1 MRIYDIS
8 RELMSAKTYTGDKR
22 PELKKASAISRGG
35 TCNVSNIEM
44 CLHNGTH
51 IDAPKHYFDDKH
63 DIEQLGVS
71 VFCGV
76 CDVVTFDDHI
86 TGEDINKKVPE
97 NCERLIIK
105 SYGKGRL
112 TFYSLMDIV
121 STNIKLIGIDD
132 ISIGIE
138 GADTQIHKELL
149 SNGILILEGLDL
161 EKVPD
166 GRYVLVCEPI
176 KISGADAAPCRA
188 ILLKDIML
196 F

>member
-1 MRIYDIS
+1 MKIYDIS
-8 RELMSAKTYTGDKR
+8 RELMSAEVYPDDIKPK
-22 PELKKASAISRGG
+22 LKKVSEIARGRV
-35 TCNVSNIEM
+35 CNVTNLEM

-51 IDAPKHYFDDKH
+51 IDAPKHFFDDKH

-76 CDVVTFDDHI
+76 CDVVSFDDHI
-86 TGEDINKKVPE
+86 TGEDINKKVPPD
-97 NCERLIIK
+97 CERLIIK

-112 TFYSLMDIV
+112 TFYSLMDII
-121 STNIKLIGIDD
+121 STKIKLIGIDD
-132 ISIGIE
+132 ISVGIV
-138 GADTQIHKELL
+138 GAENQIHKELL
-149 SNGILILEGLDL
+149 GNGIVILEGLKLD
-161 EKVPD
+161 EIPD

>member
-1 MRIYDIS
+1 M
-8 RELMSAKTYTGDKR
+8 
-22 PELKKASAISRGG
+22 
-35 TCNVSNIEM
+35 
-44 CLHNGTH
+44 
-51 IDAPKHYFDDKH
+51 
-63 DIEQLGVS
+63 
-71 VFCGV
+71 
-76 CDVVTFDDHI
+76 
-86 TGEDINKKVPE
+86 
-97 NCERLIIK
+97 
-105 SYGKGRL
+105 
-112 TFYSLMDIV
+112 
-121 STNIKLIGIDD
+121 

-149 SNGILILEGLDL
+149 SNGILILEGLNL

>member
-1 MRIYDIS
+1 MKIYDIS
-8 RELMSAKTYTGDKR
+8 RELMSAEVYPDDIKPK
-22 PELKKASAISRGG
+22 LKKVSEIARGRV
-35 TCNVSNIEM
+35 CNVTNLEM

-51 IDAPKHYFDDKH
+51 IDAPKHFFDDKH

-76 CDVVTFDDHI
+76 CDVVSFDDHI
-86 TGEDINKKVPE
+86 TGEDINKKVPAD
-97 NCERLIIK
+97 CERLIIK

-112 TFYSLMDIV
+112 TFYSLMDII
-121 STNIKLIGIDD
+121 STKIKLIGIDD
-132 ISIGIE
+132 ISVGIV
-138 GADTQIHKELL
+138 GAENQIHKELL
-149 SNGILILEGLDL
+149 GNGIVILEGLKLD
-161 EKVPD
+161 EIPD